1 MKYDKNY
8 ELYLVTDSSLCKKY
22 PLVYVVEEA
31 IQGGVT
37 VVQLREK
44 TADTRTFYQQ
54 ACQVKEVTDA
64 YHIPLIINDRL
75 DIMQAVDAAGV
86 HLGQSDMPLSV
97 ARKIIGEEKII
108 GISVSTEEEAQKA
121 AEEGADYLGV
131 GAIFST
137 DTKKDATII
146 SLHTLQQIKANIEI
160 PIVAI
165 GGIHQDTLLKLK
177 GINID
182 GIAVVSDIM
191 TADKPK
197 EAARALKH
205 IFYSIKTI

>member
-8 ELYLVTDSSLCKKY
+8 ELYLVTDSFLCRKYSLF
-22 PLVYVVEEA
+22 YVVEEA

-137 DTKKDATII
+137 DTKKDATVIP
-146 SLHTLQQIKANIEI
+146 LHTLQQIKANIEI

>member
-1 MKYDKNY
+1 MKCDKNY

-44 TADTRTFYQQ
+44 IADTRTFYQQ

-108 GISVSTEEEAQKA
+108 GISASTEEEAQKA

-137 DTKKDATII
+137 DTKKDATVI

-177 GINID
+177 GINVD

-205 IFYSIKTI
+205 IFYSIKSI

>member
-1 MKYDKNY
+1 
-8 ELYLVTDSSLCKKY
+8 
-22 PLVYVVEEA
+22 
-31 IQGGVT
+31 
-37 VVQLREK
+37 
-44 TADTRTFYQQ
+44 
-54 ACQVKEVTDA
+54 
-64 YHIPLIINDRL
+64 
-75 DIMQAVDAAGV
+75 
-86 HLGQSDMPLSV
+86 MPLSV

>member
-22 PLVYVVEEA
+22 SLAYVVEEA

-108 GISVSTEEEAQKA
+108 GISASTEEEAQKA

-137 DTKKDATII
+137 DTKKDATVI

-205 IFYSIKTI
+205 IFYSIKKI

>member
-1 MKYDKNY
+1 MKCDKNY

-22 PLVYVVEEA
+22 PLSYVVEEA

-54 ACQVKEVTDA
+54 ACQVKKVTDA

-86 HLGQSDMPLSV
+86 HLGQSDMPISV
-97 ARKIIGEEKII
+97 ARKIIGKEKII
-108 GISVSTEEEAQKA
+108 GISASTEEEAQKA

-137 DTKKDATII
+137 DTKKDATVI
-146 SLHTLQQIKANIEI
+146 SLRTLQQIKANIEI

-205 IFYSIKTI
+205 IFYFIKSI

>member
-8 ELYLVTDSSLCKKY
+8 ELYLVTDSFLCRKYSLS
-22 PLVYVVEEA
+22 YVVEEA

-44 TADTRTFYQQ
+44 TADIRTFYQQ

-108 GISVSTEEEAQKA
+108 GISASTEEEAQKA

-137 DTKKDATII
+137 DTKKDATVI
-146 SLHTLQQIKANIEI
+146 SLRTLQQIKANIEI

-205 IFYSIKTI
+205 IFYSIKSI

>member
-8 ELYLVTDSSLCKKY
+8 ELYLVTDSFLCRKYSLS
-22 PLVYVVEEA
+22 YVVEEA

-44 TADTRTFYQQ
+44 TADIRTFYQQ

>member
-8 ELYLVTDSSLCKKY
+8 ELYLVTDSFLCRKYSLF
-22 PLVYVVEEA
+22 YVVEEA

-44 TADTRTFYQQ
+44 TADIRTFYQQ

-108 GISVSTEEEAQKA
+108 GISASTEEEAQKA

-137 DTKKDATII
+137 DTKKDATVI

-205 IFYSIKTI
+205 IFYSIKSI

>member
-1 MKYDKNY
+1 MKCDKNY

-22 PLVYVVEEA
+22 PLSYVVEEA

-54 ACQVKEVTDA
+54 ACQVKKVTDA

-86 HLGQSDMPLSV
+86 HLGQSDIPLSV

-108 GISVSTEEEAQKA
+108 GISASTEEEAQKA
-121 AEEGADYLGV
+121 ADEGADYLGV

-137 DTKKDATII
+137 DTKKDATVI

-205 IFYSIKTI
+205 IFYSIKSI

>member
-97 ARKIIGEEKII
+97 ARKIIGKEKII

>member
-1 MKYDKNY
+1 MKCDKNY

-22 PLVYVVEEA
+22 PLSYVVEEA

-108 GISVSTEEEAQKA
+108 GISASTEEEAQKA

-137 DTKKDATII
+137 DTKKDATVI

-165 GGIHQDTLLKLK
+165 GGIHQDSLLKLK

>member
-1 MKYDKNY
+1 MKCDKNY

-22 PLVYVVEEA
+22 PLSYVVEEA

-108 GISVSTEEEAQKA
+108 GISASTEEEAQKA

-137 DTKKDATII
+137 DTKKDATVI

-177 GINID
+177 GINVD

-205 IFYSIKTI
+205 IFYSIKSI

>member
-8 ELYLVTDSSLCKKY
+8 ELYLVTDSFLCRKYSLF
-22 PLVYVVEEA
+22 YVVEEA

-44 TADTRTFYQQ
+44 TADIRTFYQQ

-108 GISVSTEEEAQKA
+108 GISASTEEEAQKA

-137 DTKKDATII
+137 DTKKDATVI

-177 GINID
+177 GINVD

-205 IFYSIKTI
+205 IFYSIKSI

>member
-8 ELYLVTDSSLCKKY
+8 ELYLVIDSSLCKKY
-22 PLVYVVEEA
+22 PLAYVVEEA

-108 GISVSTEEEAQKA
+108 GISASTEEEAQKA

-137 DTKKDATII
+137 DTKKDATVI

>member
-8 ELYLVTDSSLCKKY
+8 ELYLVTDSFLCRKYSLS
-22 PLVYVVEEA
+22 YVVEEA

-44 TADTRTFYQQ
+44 TADIRTFYQQ

-108 GISVSTEEEAQKA
+108 GISASTEEEAQKA

-137 DTKKDATII
+137 DTKKDATVI
-146 SLHTLQQIKANIEI
+146 SLRTLQQIKANIEI